1 MVESKELK
9 VEHVLMFV
17 IVAFLLYHLVGN
29 CGCTNRGDGFS
40 VGNQSTNDTCIS
52 QGTNSIP
59 FNCDSASGI
68 IKYNAS
74 KIVCLNNKCTFNTC
88 CDKINTSCTEALNEL
103 CQYDIDATFKSDCIQ
118 CVGHDN
124 PLKLHKAGCLHN
136 DLVDY
141 CQDQPGRET
150 RDLITPGFYKTGIS
164 MNDPSGWLPK
174 LIGDFNICKSKP
186 CPKGSAFYENTKEG
200 CLFST
205 DIDKYLIPLIGPIV
219 NNRNTCKLD
228 KTIQSTDEVIDVR
241 SLKLGYIID
250 NIFQINYY
258 MLDMSYCDLDPGANP
273 AGSCY
278 DGNDCVPGC
287 TAKIHNNDGIICKNI
302 KNMGKVQGYGKWY
315 RYSNTDMKGEGTIIG
330 PTDPKLDILNML
342 FCSFNISRIGVSHSN
357 ILDDNYTIEFIT
369 DNANANGKHYNY
381 TFIDNTGDNY
391 DTQTSYYSGTMRQQD
406 YSSESPQI
414 NYIIKS

>member
-1 MVESKELK
+1 MVNIVKEISI
-9 VEHVLMFV
+9 EHVLMFV
-17 IVAFLLYHLVGN
+17 IAAFLLYHLVGR
-29 CGCTNRGDGFS
+29 CGMRSRDGFS

-74 KIVCLNNKCTFNTC
+74 KIVCPNNKCNFNTC
-88 CDKINTSCTEALNEL
+88 CDKINTSCTQALNEL
-103 CQYDIDATFKSDCIQ
+103 CQYDLDAVFKSDCIQ

-141 CQDQPGRET
+141 CKDQPGRET
-150 RDLITPGFYKTGIS
+150 RDLITPGFYKTGIKI
-164 MNDPSGWLPK
+164 NDPSGWLPA

-200 CLFST
+200 CIFSA
-205 DIDKYLIPLIGPIV
+205 DIDKILTPLIGPIV
-219 NNRNTCKLD
+219 NNRNICKLD

-241 SLKLGYIID
+241 SLNLIPGVTDDGKHKVSPSYWKNGNNWEYYYPNLLSNPSII
-250 NIFQINYY
+250 
-258 MLDMSYCDLDPGANP
+258 LD
-273 AGSCY
+273 
-278 DGNDCVPGC
+278 
-287 TAKIHNNDGIICKNI
+287 
-302 KNMGKVQGYGKWY
+302 
-315 RYSNTDMKGEGTIIG
+315 
-330 PTDPKLDILNML
+330 TDPKIKILNML
-342 FCSFNISRIGVSHSN
+342 YENFNFIRIGVNKLGGGVQASDYMIVFKNKDGS
-357 ILDDNYTIEFIT
+357 TTKE
-369 DNANANGKHYNY
+369 GKHYNY

-391 DTQTSYYSGTMRQQD
+391 DISTRYYGGDGKTLD
-406 YSSESPQI
+406 YNSESPQI

>member
-1 MVESKELK
+1 MVDEVK

-17 IVAFLLYHLVGN
+17 ITAFLLYHLVGN

-74 KIVCLNNKCTFNTC
+74 KIVCPNNKCNFNTC
-88 CDKINTSCTEALNEL
+88 CDKINTSCTQALNEL
-103 CQYDIDATFKSDCIQ
+103 CQYDLDAVFKSDCIQ

-205 DIDKYLIPLIGPIV
+205 DIDKYLTPLIGPIV

-241 SLKLGYIID
+241 SLNLIPGVTDDGKHKVSPSYWKNGNNWEYYYPNLLSNPSII
-250 NIFQINYY
+250 
-258 MLDMSYCDLDPGANP
+258 LD
-273 AGSCY
+273 
-278 DGNDCVPGC
+278 
-287 TAKIHNNDGIICKNI
+287 
-302 KNMGKVQGYGKWY
+302 
-315 RYSNTDMKGEGTIIG
+315 
-330 PTDPKLDILNML
+330 TDPKIKILNML
-342 FCSFNISRIGVSHSN
+342 YENFNFIRIGVNKLGGGVQASDYMIVFKNKDGS
-357 ILDDNYTIEFIT
+357 TTKE
-369 DNANANGKHYNY
+369 GKHYNY

-391 DTQTSYYSGTMRQQD
+391 DISTRYYGGDGKTLG
-406 YSSESPQI
+406 YNSESPQI